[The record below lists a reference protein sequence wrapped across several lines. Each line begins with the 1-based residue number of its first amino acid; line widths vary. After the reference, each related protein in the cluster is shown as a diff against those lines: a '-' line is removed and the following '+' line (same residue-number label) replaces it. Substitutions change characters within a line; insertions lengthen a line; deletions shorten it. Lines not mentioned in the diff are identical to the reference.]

1 MILYHSMTFT
11 YHDDLTKTVTDHD
24 SGVFSS
30 WKAFTKLECING
42 SSRKGWMEQWNVGGY
57 ETLGGLKTY
66 WKMPENGKHVNENV
80 LITVPLKW
88 FTDHLELD
96 FQETKLFQSS
106 QEQKM
111 APSEFHLNRS
121 AFEFWHASHCAILL
135 DRPFDKQMF
144 SCTFYHSLNQSGCH
158 EKGVRL
164 WRLLW

>member
-1 MILYHSMTFT
+1 MMTWQKQSRITTQGCSAAERPSQSWSASM
-11 YHDDLTKTVTDHD
+11 VAV
-24 SGVFSS
+24 GRV
-30 WKAFTKLECING
+30 E
-42 SSRKGWMEQWNVGGY
+42 WNS
-57 ETLGGLKTY
+57 ETLVGTKRWVAWKHIEKCLK
-66 WKMPENGKHVNENV
+66 MENTLINENV
-80 LITVPLKW
+80 LITVPLQW